1 MIFPMLFSLI
11 HCRAALVCRN
21 AFFSHES
28 LEIADFFFSVIGS
41 YRVLVFRFIL
51 VISFI
56 VFRFNLGDRNPTI
69 SILNKLLAMRMKIFI
84 SSLLLNLEP

>member
-28 LEIADFFFSVIGS
+28 LEIADFFSQLLVPIG
-41 YRVLVFRFIL
+41 F
-51 VISFI
+51 
-56 VFRFNLGDRNPTI
+56 
-69 SILNKLLAMRMKIFI
+69 
-84 SSLLLNLEP
+84 